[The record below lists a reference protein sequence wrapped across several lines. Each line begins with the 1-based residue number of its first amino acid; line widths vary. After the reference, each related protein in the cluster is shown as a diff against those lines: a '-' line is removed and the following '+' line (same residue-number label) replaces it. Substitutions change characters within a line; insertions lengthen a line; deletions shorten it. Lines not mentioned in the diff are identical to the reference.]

1 MSSPLD
7 ARPGDPAPTRDAGD
21 AEHVGIAH
29 GELIHNSARLVGV
42 DDHHFAGGQRA
53 GEDPHTAGGGICLGE
68 LLGLFSS
75 TGTGWGT
82 HYSGSNGGR

>member
-1 MSSPLD
+1 M
-7 ARPGDPAPTRDAGD
+7 
-21 AEHVGIAH
+21 GITH
-29 GELIHNSARLVGV
+29 GELVHNGAWLVGV

-82 HYSGSNGGR
+82 HYSGSNGGQ